1 MAASGEWLQHRIEG
15 RKLAESHLELVVE
28 SAGELASDEARRSFW
43 KAIVSGIPAE
53 HVPRPEPQTA
63 QKPQPMND
71 VEARAFGDTTIPFGK
86 FRGHR
91 IDEVD
96 LEYLLW
102 LSEQKDEFKESL
114 RRYVRSERVQNE
126 QDDS

>member
-1 MAASGEWLQHRIEG
+1 MAVSGDWLQHRIEG
-15 RKLAESHLELVVE
+15 RKLAESHLELVSE

-43 KAIVSGIPAE
+43 KAIVAGVPAE
-53 HVPRPEPQTA
+53 HLPQAEPQGA
-63 QKPQPMND
+63 PRPQPMND
-71 VEARAFGDTTIPFGK
+71 AEARAFGDTVIPFGK
-86 FRGHR
+86 FKGHR

-96 LEYLLW
+96 LDYLLW

-114 RRYVRSERVQNE
+114 RRYVRSERVQSE